1 MAPEVL
7 KGSYTSQADLW
18 SVGVIAYMLL
28 SSQMPFYGR
37 KRRHVVEQI
46 MECRYNFDGRRWKR
60 VSQQAKSFVED
71 LLVKNPDERLTAEE
85 AAACTW
91 LNRRYAATTRGPSK
105 QEIDNTTTS
114 LTAYANYHKLKKLAL
129 MVIAHKSTSE
139 EIGILRKVFE
149 RYDTAR
155 NGSISLDEFKVALES
170 YGYTDEEVERMFD
183 GLDLDRTGEVKY
195 CEFLAAT
202 IEAQGAISEERLAEA
217 FDRLD
222 SDDSGFISKE
232 NLREFLGDDLPQDEI
247 DEIIREVDVNN
258 DNKISY
264 PEFLALWEDKNEE
277 KRDSLMEDLRAHRAT
292 LSTSSYGSSH
302 YGSSSHH
309 SAYRDALKADNESD
323 HNTLARANYI
333 EKKKLSERRQKKL
346 GQMESKEAKEKMF
359 IEEDEYDFR
368 VETPEPDMNSKDSAG
383 HESLVV
389 GAA

>member
-1 MAPEVL
+1 
-7 KGSYTSQADLW
+7 
-18 SVGVIAYMLL
+18 
-28 SSQMPFYGR
+28 
-37 KRRHVVEQI
+37 
-46 MECRYNFDGRRWKR
+46 
-60 VSQQAKSFVED
+60 
-71 LLVKNPDERLTAEE
+71 
-85 AAACTW
+85 
-91 LNRRYAATTRGPSK
+91 
-105 QEIDNTTTS
+105 
-114 LTAYANYHKLKKLAL
+114 
-129 MVIAHKSTSE
+129 
-139 EIGILRKVFE
+139 
-149 RYDTAR
+149 
-155 NGSISLDEFKVALES
+155 
-170 YGYTDEEVERMFD
+170 
-183 GLDLDRTGEVKY
+183 
-195 CEFLAAT
+195 LAAT

-346 GQMESKEAKEKMF
+346 GQVELKEAKEKMF

>member
-1 MAPEVL
+1 V
-7 KGSYTSQADLW
+7 
-18 SVGVIAYMLL
+18 
-28 SSQMPFYGR
+28 
-37 KRRHVVEQI
+37 
-46 MECRYNFDGRRWKR
+46 
-60 VSQQAKSFVED
+60 
-71 LLVKNPDERLTAEE
+71 
-85 AAACTW
+85 
-91 LNRRYAATTRGPSK
+91 
-105 QEIDNTTTS
+105 
-114 LTAYANYHKLKKLAL
+114 
-129 MVIAHKSTSE
+129 
-139 EIGILRKVFE
+139 
-149 RYDTAR
+149 
-155 NGSISLDEFKVALES
+155 
-170 YGYTDEEVERMFD
+170 
-183 GLDLDRTGEVKY
+183 DRTGEVKY

-247 DEIIREVDVNN
+247 DEIIRDVDVNN

-302 YGSSSHH
+302 YGSASHH

-323 HNTLARANYI
+323 HNTLARANFI
-333 EKKKLSERRQKKL
+333 EKKKLSERRLKKL
-346 GQMESKEAKEKMF
+346 GQVESKEAKEKIF

-368 VETPEPDMNSKDSAG
+368 VETPEPDMNSKHSVG